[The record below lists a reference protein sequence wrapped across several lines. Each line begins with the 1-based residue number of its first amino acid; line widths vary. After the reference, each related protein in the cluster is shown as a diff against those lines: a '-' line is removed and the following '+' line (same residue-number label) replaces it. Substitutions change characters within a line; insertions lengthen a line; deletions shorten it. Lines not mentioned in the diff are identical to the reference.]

1 MNFFLPIFTGN
12 TNQTNMTNRLFLLL
26 CCGLL
31 WIGAQAQKQKLT
43 YYLPDIAYDPAIP
56 TPEDFLGW
64 QIGEWHISHDQQL
77 AYMRMLAAA
86 SPRIT
91 ITEYARTHEQRPL
104 VYLTITS
111 EANHAQLPTLKERHL
126 ELSDAEASGRVDIDK
141 TPVVLYQGF
150 SIHGNEPS
158 GGNAAPLVAYY
169 LAAGQG
175 PEIDALLDNTIILF
189 DPCYNPDGFTR
200 FSTWANMHKN
210 LNLTADPADREY
222 DESWPGGRTN
232 HYWFDLNRDWLPV
245 QHPEGRGRV
254 VTFHDWKPNVLTDHH
269 EMGTNSTFFFMPGEP
284 SRVHPLTPGK
294 NQQLTGAI
302 GNYHAKALDDI
313 GSLYY
318 SEEGYDDYYIGK
330 GSTYPDVNGSIGI
343 LFEQASSR
351 GHVQESDNG
360 LLTFAFTIRNQVRT
374 ALSTHAAM
382 VGLKNELLT
391 YQRDFYQSARKES
404 LADSKYGYV
413 FGTDGD
419 PGRAN
424 HLIDILL
431 THKIAVHPLEKDAS
445 ADGKTF
451 RAGEAYV
458 VPLRQDQYR
467 FIKAVFDPILEF
479 EDSLFYDI
487 STWTLPMA
495 CNLPYASLSAAPA
508 VGDALTAVPTVAP
521 AVPASS
527 TYAYLLPW
535 NDFYA
540 PRLAYY
546 LMDKGLRLKVTT
558 ESSVV
563 GGNTY
568 PAGTVILPVVNQED
582 FTDEEIHDIVKEGV
596 AVTGV
601 AMIAVNT
608 GLSSAGPDLG
618 SREYYTLEMPKVAI
632 LVGEGVTSY
641 EAGTNWHLLDQRYHI
656 PVTKLTTEN
665 FGRADLSRYNVII
678 LPNGN
683 YRFGGNETVKLQDWV
698 SAGGTLIAQKSANR
712 WCAANKLAQLSPVK
726 IDGDKRDQRPYGKLD
741 RDEGGRVLGG
751 AIFNT
756 EVDLTHPLLY
766 GFTRTDFPV
775 FQRGNLFYEV
785 SDNPY
790 ATPVRFTE
798 NPLLSGYVHPTSLD
812 ALKGSAAILVSSKG
826 RGRTISMMQEPAFR
840 AFWFGTSKLLANA
853 VFFGSTI
860 DGGACEAIK

>member
-1 MNFFLPIFTGN
+1 MN
-12 TNQTNMTNRLFLLL
+12 NRLLLL
-26 CCGLL
+26 FFCGL
-31 WIGAQAQKQKLT
+31 IAFNIKAQKQELT
-43 YYLPDIAYDPAIP
+43 YYLPDIVYDLTIP
-56 TPEDFLGW
+56 TPEEFLGW
-64 QIGEWHISHDQQL
+64 QIGEWHITHDQQL
-77 AYMRMLAAA
+77 AYMKALAAA

-91 ITEYARTHEQRPL
+91 LTEYARTHEQRPL

-111 EANHAQLPTLKERHL
+111 VANHAELPSLKARHVALSNSDESGKINL
-126 ELSDAEASGRVDIDK
+126 ED
-141 TPVVLYQGF
+141 TPTVLYQGF

-175 PEIDALLDNTIILF
+175 AEIEALLDNTIILF
-189 DPCYNPDGFTR
+189 DPCYNPDGFQR

-210 LNLTADPADREY
+210 LNMTSDPADREY
-222 DESWPGGRTN
+222 DESWPRGRTN

-269 EMGTNSTFFFMPGEP
+269 EMGTNATFFFMPGEP
-284 SRVHPLTPGK
+284 SRVHPLTPGE
-294 NQQLTGAI
+294 NQSLTGAI
-302 GNYHAKALDDI
+302 GTYHAKTLDEI

-330 GSTYPDVNGSIGI
+330 GSTYPDVNGCIGI

-351 GHVQESDNG
+351 GHLQESDNG
-360 LLTFAFTIRNQVRT
+360 LLTFPFTIRNQVRT

-382 VGLKNELLT
+382 VGLKEELLT
-391 YQRDFYQSARKES
+391 YQRDFYKSAREE
-404 LADSKYGYV
+404 ARGARQFGYV

-419 PGRAN
+419 PSRAN

-431 THKIAVHPLEKDAS
+431 THKIAVHPLEGNTRAGGKDF
-445 ADGKTF
+445 K
-451 RAGEAYV
+451 AGEAYV
-458 VPLRQDQYR
+458 VPLQQDQYR
-467 FIKAVFDPILEF
+467 FIKAVFDPIMEF

-495 CNLPYASLSAAPA
+495 CNLPYANLSSSPT
-508 VGDALTAVPTVAP
+508 VGDALSEVPSVSI
-521 AVPASS
+521 ASPTNS

-558 ESSVV
+558 ESSMV
-563 GGNTY
+563 GGEEY
-568 PAGTVILPVVNQED
+568 PAGTVILPVVNQADHTTED
-582 FTDEEIHDIVKEGV
+582 IHKWVQEGV
-596 AVTGV
+596 ALTGV
-601 AMIAVNT
+601 NMIPVNT
-608 GLSSAGPDLG
+608 GLSSQGPDLG
-618 SREYYTLEMPKVAI
+618 SRKYHTLKMPKVAI
-632 LVGEGVTSY
+632 IVGDGVTSY

-656 PVTKLTTEN
+656 PVTKLSSEN
-665 FGRADLSRYNVII
+665 VGQADLGRYNVLIM
-678 LPNGN
+678 PNGN
-683 YRFGGNETVKLQDWV
+683 YRFGNNEAEKIRDWV

-712 WCAANKLAQLSPVK
+712 WCASNKLAQLTS
-726 IDGDKRDQRPYGKLD
+726 IRLDNDKADERPYNKYD
-741 RDEGGRVLGG
+741 RDRGGRVLGG
-751 AIFNT
+751 SIFDT

-766 GFTRTDFPV
+766 GFTRTDLPV

-790 ATPVRFTE
+790 ATPVRITDD
-798 NPLLSGYVHPTSLD
+798 PLLSGYVHPSSLD
-812 ALKGSAAILVSSKG
+812 AIAGSAAVLVSAKG
-826 RGRTISMMQEPAFR
+826 QGRTISMTQEPAFR

-853 VFFGSTI
+853 IFFGSTI
-860 DGGACEAIK
+860 DRGACEMIK